1 MAATADAYQA
11 WPASPTPATGT
22 ASSPSVSRP
31 EGLPG
36 QQIQGGECA
45 VKVGTL
51 VSRRGDLTSIN
62 GGQDGCQ
69 PVSRLADLGL
79 GQHGLGRP
87 SSQSIADFGNS
98 QALDL
103 GDLNIEVDP
112 PRPVGRRAR
121 RAPLART
128 WALAHHG
135 PQFNIRHVGR
145 LGYVPPAAPD

>member
-69 PVSRLADLGL
+69 PVSRLAEWWLTKSTSVTLTGRSPTPVPP
-79 GQHGLGRP
+79 QRPPNRPPGRP
-87 SSQSIADFGNS
+87 S
-98 QALDL
+98 
-103 GDLNIEVDP
+103 P
-112 PRPVGRRAR
+112 PRGGGGPGTCAGHGQERRSQPASRLHRRSQQAR
-121 RAPLART
+121 RRSPVA
-128 WALAHHG
+128 
-135 PQFNIRHVGR
+135 
-145 LGYVPPAAPD
+145 